1 MSIMQVVALALVAL
15 VLIVVIRQEK
25 PELAMQ
31 ISVAA
36 GIIIVIF
43 VLWKLVGVIKVL
55 ERLAQRAELNMVF
68 LGALLKIIGIAYVA
82 EFGTQVCRDA
92 GENALAFKVEL
103 AGKVMILVLAA
114 PIISTI
120 FDTVTR
126 LLP

>member
-1 MSIMQVVALALVAL
+1 MSIMQVVALAVVAL

-25 PELAMQ
+25 PELALQ

-36 GIIIVIF
+36 GIIIFVFVI
-43 VLWKLVGVIKVL
+43 WKLAGILKVL

-103 AGKVMILVLAA
+103 AGKVMILILAV

-120 FDTVTR
+120 VDTVAR

>member
-1 MSIMQVVALALVAL
+1 MQIVALAVVAL

-25 PELAMQ
+25 PELALQ

-36 GIIIVIF
+36 GIIIIVF
-43 VLWKLVGVIKVL
+43 VLWKLAGIIKVL
-55 ERLAQRAELNMVF
+55 ERLALRAELNMVF
-68 LGALLKIIGIAYVA
+68 LSALLKIIGIAYIA

-92 GENALAFKVEL
+92 GENALALKVEL
-103 AGKVMILVLAA
+103 AGKVMILILAV

-120 FDTVTR
+120 VDTVAR

>member
-1 MSIMQVVALALVAL
+1 MQVVALALVAL